1 MEASS
6 RFLIGVDLG
15 TTNSAVAYVDTE
27 ERAARGA
34 PPPVRVFEVPQLVAE
49 GEVRSLPSL
58 PSFIYFTDEAED
70 AAPGLRLPW
79 EEQTDGALVGVL
91 ARERGALVPGRQ
103 VASAK
108 SWLSLSTVDRT
119 AAILPWEAEGGDKV
133 CSPVAASARYLT
145 HLRDAWNHSLATDEG
160 GRVADALRFERQ
172 QVVLTVPASFDEEAR
187 ELTVRAAR
195 EAGLENLTLLE
206 EPLAAFYAW
215 VAAQKGGLKRQ
226 LKDGQLV
233 LVCDVGGGTTD
244 FSLIR
249 VRVESGEVRF
259 ERTAIGEHLLLGGD
273 NVDLALARLV
283 EEKLRSPRLTLR
295 QQNALRRQCC
305 AAKERLLGD
314 GAVGSAPVTVLG
326 AGRSVVGGALST
338 ALTRAEVEAV
348 LAEGF
353 LPSSAPVDLPASD
366 RRAGLREFGL
376 PYASEPAITKHLAAF
391 LTRAA
396 QAMKAGGSDTTAEES
411 LDESA
416 VESGGAMARPDAILF
431 NGGFFHPAL
440 ARERLVAA
448 VAGWFTQPGKRWR
461 PKVLLG
467 EAPETAVA
475 VGAAYYARVRRIGG
489 IRVSGGSARG
499 YYIGVQ
505 QGVRGA
511 AGASHERL
519 TAVCVLPRG
528 TEEGTRL
535 ELGGRE
541 FTALTNRP
549 VSFSLYSTTTRQD
562 GQGEVVRFAEGE
574 LHRHAPLVTVLRYG
588 KRSRHIELDVR
599 LTAHFTEVGTL
610 ELWCEA
616 PKTGHSWRLQFQL
629 RGAEALEEETADGD
643 ESETQDEAPQV
654 VIPGEAVAEAEK
666 LIRAVFGG
674 PRDALPGETIS
685 PEALPGRLEAAL
697 GYRKDAWRTETIR
710 KLCDV
715 LAEFSNGRR
724 KGRNYE
730 ARWLNLFGFCLRPG
744 FGAVLDEWRVT
755 RARKVYHEGLCF
767 EKDVQCQVE
776 WVILWQRVAGG
787 MSAGQ
792 QLELY
797 ERHKALLGVGGKKVK
812 GRINRQVERE
822 GLLLL
827 ASLEHLPPP
836 VRVEL
841 GDELLGRVEAE
852 PENKSFTWALG
863 RLGARVP
870 FYGPLNC
877 VVPAGAATRWAA
889 ALLKL
894 PELTPHVATA
904 VSQLA
909 ARTDDPLRDVEPEFR
924 HEAVRRLEEA
934 GVGDELIESLRA
946 HVPRSKAAAV
956 RIFGESLPEGLLLRG
971 RT

>member
-1 MEASS
+1 METSS
-6 RFLIGVDLG
+6 RFLIGIDLG
-15 TTNSAVAYVDTE
+15 TTNSAVAYVDTQ
-27 ERAARGA
+27 ERPARGA
-34 PPPVRVFEVPQLVAE
+34 APPVRVFEVPQLVAE
-49 GEVRSLPSL
+49 GEVRALPSL

-91 ARERGALVPGRQ
+91 ARERGALTPGRQ

-108 SWLSLSTVDRT
+108 SWLCLSTVDRT
-119 AAILPWEAEGGDKV
+119 ADLLPWEAEPGDKV
-133 CSPVAASARYLT
+133 CSPVAASGRYLT
-145 HLRDAWNHSLATDEG
+145 HLRDAWNHSMARDEAG
-160 GRVADALRFERQ
+160 AVDEARLFERQ
-172 QVVLTVPASFDEEAR
+172 QIVLTVPASFDEEAR
-187 ELTVRAAR
+187 ELTVSAAR

-249 VRVESGEVRF
+249 VRVEEGEVRF

-283 EEKLRSPRLTLR
+283 EEKLGGPRLSLR
-295 QQNALRRQCC
+295 QQYALRRQCC
-305 AAKERLLGD
+305 AAKELLLGD
-314 GAVGSAPVTVLG
+314 AEVERAHVTVLG
-326 AGRSVVGGALST
+326 GGRAVVGGALST
-338 ALTRAEVEAV
+338 ELTRAEVERV

-353 LPSSAPVDLPASD
+353 LPASAPDDLPASE
-366 RRAGLREFGL
+366 RRTGLRELGL

-391 LTRAA
+391 LTQTAA
-396 QAMKAGGSDTTAEES
+396 AMDAADSGAPDEEARDT
-411 LDESA
+411 L
-416 VESGGAMARPDAILF
+416 ARPDAILF
-431 NGGFFHPAL
+431 NGGFFYSSR
-440 ARERLVAA
+440 AREHLVAA
-448 VAGWFTQPGKRWR
+448 VAGWFPQEGKRWR
-461 PKVLLG
+461 PKVLHN
-467 EAPETAVA
+467 ETPETAVA
-475 VGAAYYARVRRIGG
+475 LGAAYYARVRRMGG
-489 IRVSGGSARG
+489 IRVSGGSGRG

-505 QGVRGA
+505 QGGP
-511 AGASHERL
+511 GGTGQERL

-535 ELGGRE
+535 ELGERE

-549 VSFSLYSTTTRQD
+549 VSFTLYSTTTRQD
-562 GQGEVVRFAEGE
+562 ARGEVVHFAEGE

-588 KRSRHIELDVR
+588 KRSRHIELDVQ

-616 PKTGHSWRLQFQL
+616 PKTGHRWRLQFQL
-629 RGAEALEEETADGD
+629 RGAVPEEEPAETEEAQAPD
-643 ESETQDEAPQV
+643 EGTQV
-654 VIPGEAVAEAEK
+654 VIPAEAVSEAEK
-666 LIRAVFGG
+666 LIKAVFGG
-674 PRDALPGETIS
+674 PREALANETIS

-697 GYRKDAWRTETIR
+697 GFRKDAWRTETIR

-715 LAEFSNGRR
+715 LAELSNGRR

-744 FGAVLDEWRVT
+744 FGALLDDWRIA

-787 MSAGQ
+787 MNAGQ

-797 ERHKALLGVGGKKVK
+797 ERHKGLLGVGGKKVK

-827 ASLEHLPPP
+827 ASLEHLPPHL
-836 VRVEL
+836 RVEL
-841 GDELLGRVEAE
+841 GEELLERIKEE
-852 PENKSFTWALG
+852 PGNKSFTWALG

-877 VVPAGAATRWAA
+877 VVPPEAATRWAA
-889 ALLKL
+889 SLLAL
-894 PELTPHVATA
+894 PELTAHVATA

-909 ARTDDPLRDVEPEFR
+909 ARTDDPLRDVEPDFR
-924 HEAVRRLEEA
+924 QEVIQRLEAA
-934 GVGDELIESLRA
+934 GTGEEILEGLRTYM
-946 HVPRSKAAAV
+946 PRSRDAAV
-956 RIFGESLPEGLLLRG
+956 RIFGESLPEGLRLLG
-971 RT
+971 